1 MIDGVTG
8 VVNAGGRGLRLGG
21 ARKALLR
28 NASGETLIA
37 RTLAVLRGVFPGTL
51 LIANERE
58 PYSSLGVTI
67 AADRIAD
74 RGAPGGL
81 HAALS
86 TVRTPWIFF
95 AACDMPRLDARVIE
109 ALGARRGD
117 AQACVA
123 MLDGRP
129 EPLHAFWSVDALP
142 ALEDLLAQG
151 QPSFRDLLDAIPVV
165 YVEVKEL
172 ERAIPGARDSFAN
185 VNTPEDLATWGLVR
199 GD

>member
-86 TVRTPWIFF
+86 TVRTSWIFF

-151 QPSFRDLLDAIPVV
+151 QPSFRDLLDAIPVA
-165 YVEVKEL
+165 YVEVKEI
-172 ERAIPGARDSFAN
+172 ERAIPGVRDSFAN

>member
-28 NASGETLIA
+28 DAHGETLLA
-37 RTLAVLRGVFPGTL
+37 RTLAVLRALFPKTL

-58 PYSSLGVTI
+58 PYAALGVEI
-67 AADRIAD
+67 AGDRIAD

-86 TVRTPWIFF
+86 TVSTPWIFF
-95 AACDMPRLDARVIE
+95 AACDMPLLDARVIE

-123 MLDGRP
+123 RLDGRP

-151 QPSFRDLLDAIPVV
+151 QPSFRDLLDAISVAW
-165 YVEVKEL
+165 VEVSEL
-172 ERAIPGARDSFAN
+172 ERAIPDARDSFAN
-185 VNTPEDLATWGLVR
+185 VNTPEDLAARGLVR